1 MQSVITTPHLV
12 SHIFATPLRD
22 HDHATYHHA
31 HHVTPSV
38 SDSDVG
44 TPSLLD
50 TTRHHNRPSPTSKKR
65 GGLRRPFV
73 IRRRLRRCLRS
84 WIPNGNRI
92 QSQKS
97 SRKSRGTFYT
107 GCCCDK
113 PRRRPHGPTEH
124 RWTNETVYYYNRI
137 HKNSLMKAILI
148 YPLSG
153 IPKIGP
159 VVGFLPSGAVRKGEK
174 YDAK

>member
-73 IRRRLRRCLRS
+73 IPSSFASLFEVVDTERRQS
-84 WIPNGNRI
+84 NPKSKVKSQVEKVEAHFIQAVVATNRV
-92 QSQKS
+92 
-97 SRKSRGTFYT
+97 G
-107 GCCCDK
+107 
-113 PRRRPHGPTEH
+113 PHGPTEH

-137 HKNSLMKAILI
+137 HKNSLMKARLI

-159 VVGFLPSGAVRKGEK
+159 VVGFLPSGALRKVEK
-174 YDAK
+174 

>member
-84 WIPNGNRI
+84 WIPNGGNRI

-97 SRKSRGTFYT
+97 KVKSKKSRHILYRLLLRQTASAPTDPQST
-107 GCCCDK
+107 GGQTKLCITIT
-113 PRRRPHGPTEH
+113 G
-124 RWTNETVYYYNRI
+124 YIRI
-137 HKNSLMKAILI
+137 H
-148 YPLSG
+148 
-153 IPKIGP
+153 
-159 VVGFLPSGAVRKGEK
+159 
-174 YDAK
+174 